1 MSTDGAADSS
11 ERSNSRGLKR
21 ELVEDDNSVEDE
33 RERQRRR
40 LDAVEDERQRR
51 RLDAAAVSPPSG
63 KEQHSPQQQEESPAA
78 ARPEVEPEAESAGDA
93 VSEKETETARPP
105 HWRKGVERM
114 TISDADASF
123 ILGTG
128 GRTKKKLARV
138 SKTDLSVSRD
148 DASNETILE
157 IRGTPDSIDRAKTY
171 IGFVMQQRVG
181 PVHLEDDV
189 KARDDIVILDIPH
202 GCVGYVTG
210 HKGQGLR
217 SVEEEF
223 ATLMFFTDVN
233 RNKAPPSEEEA
244 QTKVEKLVIFSP
256 SERSRQGA
264 VLKVMSAI
272 EQKMPG
278 HFTKGVEPVVND
290 VDAFSTDVVVVS
302 SDDYSYALG
311 KGGGTRKKLARASGA
326 ILEYIGEYAYIA
338 GTLKQRERA
347 RKYLEWLC
355 AQRVNTMDL
364 TGIEERDDVVSIDV
378 PMDCVA
384 YLTGHKG
391 QALRRMEEQTGT
403 FIFLD
408 STSDKSAPT
417 EKLFIFGETSSGRAR
432 ARTLALQRISDK
444 QSGASQ
450 HMGRRYDHR
459 DRDRERERERDRMDR
474 MDRDRRDRR
483 PHSTYHVSPSPSPP
497 GRYGRRPSPRMH
509 RPSSTYQRGD
519 YDDHRMRRGGGD
531 YYYEERRYSPRMEDR
546 PYSHSPPR
554 GRAHSPPHGGAHSPP
569 HGRAHSPPHGRAHSP
584 PHGRSPPRGA
594 HERASFY
601 EPGPAAGTGAR
612 FEDRRHRYRH

>member
-1 MSTDGAADSS
+1 MSDD
-11 ERSNSRGLKR
+11 EESRRGMKR
-21 ELVEDDNSVEDE
+21 ELEEDNDGFDGGD

-40 LDAVEDERQRR
+40 LDDDISRP
-51 RLDAAAVSPPSG
+51 VSGGSTSPNAHESSADMDGG
-63 KEQHSPQQQEESPAA
+63 KETRTPPQEESPV
-78 ARPEVEPEAESAGDA
+78 PKHDDAESAATGGDVISDKA
-93 VSEKETETARPP
+93 PSESAAAAAGQQKQSSTRGE
-105 HWRKGVERM
+105 WRKSVERM
-114 TISDADASF
+114 VISDADASF

-138 SKTDLSVSRD
+138 SKTDLSVSRN

-157 IRGTPDSIDRAKTY
+157 IRGTPESIERAKTY

-233 RNKAPPSEEEA
+233 RNKSPPTEEEA
-244 QTKVEKLVIFSP
+244 QTKVEKLVVFSP

-278 HFTKGVEPVVND
+278 HFTKDVKPVVNSE
-290 VDAFSTDVVVVS
+290 DAFGTDIVVVS
-302 SDDYSYALG
+302 SEDYSYALG

-364 TGIEERDDVVSIDV
+364 TGIEERDDVVWIDV

-417 EKLFIFGETSSGRAR
+417 EKLFIFGETSSGRQR
-432 ARTLALQRISDK
+432 ARTLALQRVNDK
-444 QSGASQ
+444 QTGASQ
-450 HMGRRYDHR
+450 RRYEYRDPER
-459 DRDRERERERDRMDR
+459 RVDRADRDRYDNRDRYDRDRVDRERFE
-474 MDRDRRDRR
+474 RRDRR
-483 PHSTYHVSPSPSPP
+483 PYGAYRASPSPP
-497 GRYGRRPSPRMH
+497 SHSYYGRRYSPPRHH
-509 RPSSTYQRGD
+509 RPQPSYPRATYED
-519 YDDHRMRRGGGD
+519 YPPRRPADHH
-531 YYYEERRYSPRMEDR
+531 YEERRYSPPRQDER
-546 PYSHSPPR
+546 LYNHSPPR
-554 GRAHSPPHGGAHSPP
+554 GGGRIVDRGHSPPIERSVGPGSGAYHEPPSQGG
-569 HGRAHSPPHGRAHSP
+569 R
-584 PHGRSPPRGA
+584 
-594 HERASFY
+594 Y
-601 EPGPAAGTGAR
+601 D
-612 FEDRRHRYRH
+612 DRRHHYRY

>member
-1 MSTDGAADSS
+1 MSDEES
-11 ERSNSRGLKR
+11 SRGQKR
-21 ELVEDDNSVEDE
+21 ELEDGEGDSN
-33 RERQRRR
+33 RRQRRR
-40 LDAVEDERQRR
+40 LDGEAGSSAAGSSSASSGRSR
-51 RLDAAAVSPPSG
+51 RLRRGAELERGIP
-63 KEQHSPQQQEESPAA
+63 KETPQESPAA
-78 ARPEVEPEAESAGDA
+78 REDDAESVA
-93 VSEKETETARPP
+93 SEKQASAISEPGGLSHTRE
-105 HWRKGVERM
+105 WRKGVERLI
-114 TISDADASF
+114 ISDADASF

-138 SKTDLSVSRD
+138 SKTDLSVSRSD
-148 DASNETILE
+148 VSSETVLE
-157 IRGTPDSIDRAKTY
+157 IRGSPQSIERAKTY

-233 RNKAPPSEEEA
+233 RRKILSSEEET
-244 QTKVEKLVIFSP
+244 QNKVEKLVIFSP

-278 HFTKGVEPVVND
+278 HFTKGVEPVINE
-290 VDAFSTDVVVVS
+290 TDSFGTDIVVVS

-326 ILEYIGEYAYIA
+326 ILEYIGEFAYIA

-364 TGIEERDDVVSIDV
+364 TGIEERDDVVWIDV

-432 ARTLALQRISDK
+432 ARTLAQQRINDK

-450 HMGRRYDHR
+450 GIGRRYDYRGGDR
-459 DRDRERERERDRMDR
+459 DRDRERERDRGDRGDRDREWGR
-474 MDRDRRDRR
+474 GDRDRRML
-483 PHSTYHVSPSPSPP
+483 PAYPPSPSPSPP
-497 GRYGRRPSPRMH
+497 HRYSYRRSPSRTYRPSY
-509 RPSSTYQRGD
+509 RPE
-519 YDDHRMRRGGGD
+519 YDDIRPPRNRAPPAD
-531 YYYEERRYSPRMEDR
+531 YHWDDRRYSPSRSFNQSPPRTGRLADER
-546 PYSHSPPR
+546 GHSPPPPGIRDAPIRDTDNR
-554 GRAHSPPHGGAHSPP
+554 GVHY
-569 HGRAHSPPHGRAHSP
+569 
-584 PHGRSPPRGA
+584 
-594 HERASFY
+594 Y
-601 EPGPAAGTGAR
+601 EPPSSR
-612 FEDRRHRYRH
+612 YDSERRHRHRY